1 MPRLPLPSDLASL
14 RVPTDVRL
22 SPDGQQACFVVKE
35 AAPDQAGYRMALWLA
50 PVDGSAA
57 PRQLTLGARKD
68 AAPRWSPDGHWL
80 AFLSDRGAVLRAG
93 GAPRDTEDL
102 RRAGAT
108 LPGLKDIVGRDIP
121 RGDTQVWLLPA
132 DGGEARQLTDL
143 PGDVGELTWSPDSTR
158 LCIVSGAM
166 TTKLPAGTA
175 AAPASGARAG
185 ETPRRDVRLIDELD
199 YQLNGVGF
207 TYEHSPR
214 LWIVDVASGA
224 ARRITSGSRGDEQP
238 AWSPDGTRIAFVSNR
253 GAGADLAWRS
263 DVYVVPAAGGP
274 ATRVTSGR
282 ERLFRHPAWSPD
294 GSLIAAVG
302 HRFEALGP
310 TRDDIWVCAPEPGQ
324 AGRNLTADSDLFV
337 DAMMNSD
344 LFGFGEAGPRWTPD
358 SRAILFAAP
367 VDGSYE
373 LWRARLEDGRV
384 ERLTSGRHML
394 RGADVAEHPGGLRA
408 VAIRGSATE
417 PPDVVS
423 FEVPPLRATPAT
435 PVPDTAMRRLSDLM
449 AQAWKGMILVEP
461 QERWHEVDGRRIQGW
476 LYEAP
481 RRRGRPAPLVV
492 EIHGGPATLY
502 GWSLMWEWQ
511 VLVGAGISVYACNPR
526 GSTGHGQA
534 FAAANHRDWGDGPM
548 ADIEA
553 GVDAIVA
560 EGRADPQRL
569 GVTGGSYGG
578 YLAAWMIGHTDRY
591 AAAVACRGVYDMTS
605 EMLSGDL
612 GGPNFGRYEFGV
624 QPWEDPGFYRQVS
637 PLSYATAMHTP
648 LLIQHAEQDLR
659 CPMTQA
665 EELFS
670 VLRSLRRPVR
680 LMRTPGESHELTRSG
695 SPFRRVENLERIR
708 DWFVHYLVAGART
721 LPPTS

>member
-1 MPRLPLPSDLASL
+1 M
-14 RVPTDVRL
+14 
-22 SPDGQQACFVVKE
+22 
-35 AAPDQAGYRMALWLA
+35 
-50 PVDGSAA
+50 
-57 PRQLTLGARKD
+57 
-68 AAPRWSPDGHWL
+68 
-80 AFLSDRGAVLRAG
+80 
-93 GAPRDTEDL
+93 
-102 RRAGAT
+102 
-108 LPGLKDIVGRDIP
+108 
-121 RGDTQVWLLPA
+121 
-132 DGGEARQLTDL
+132 
-143 PGDVGELTWSPDSTR
+143 
-158 LCIVSGAM
+158 
-166 TTKLPAGTA
+166 
-175 AAPASGARAG
+175 
-185 ETPRRDVRLIDELD
+185 RLIDELD

-207 TYEHSPR
+207 TYEHPPR
-214 LWIVDVASGA
+214 LWIVDVTSGD
-224 ARRITSGSRGDEQP
+224 ARRITSGSRGDGQP

-263 DVYVVPAAGGP
+263 DVYVVPVEGGP
-274 ATRVTSGR
+274 ATRVTSGK

-294 GSLIAAVG
+294 GSLIAAMG

-310 TRDDIWVCAPEPGQ
+310 TRDDIWVFAPEPAQ
-324 AGRNLTADSDLFV
+324 EGRNLTAASDLFV

-358 SRAILFAAP
+358 GRAVLFAAP
-367 VDGSYE
+367 IDGSYE

-394 RGADVAEHPGGLRA
+394 RGADVAAHGGGVRA

-423 FEVPPLRATPAT
+423 FEVPPLRAAPAQ
-435 PVPDTAMRRLSDLM
+435 PVTEAAMRRLSDLM
-449 AQAWKGMILVEP
+449 AEAWKGMTLVAP

-526 GSTGHGQA
+526 GSTGYGQA
-534 FAAANHRDWGDGPM
+534 FAAANHRDWGEGPM

-560 EGRADPQRL
+560 EGRADPERL

-578 YLAAWMIGHTDRY
+578 YLAAWMVGHTDRY
-591 AAAVACRGVYDMTS
+591 AAAVACRGVYDMTA
-605 EMLSGDL
+605 EMLSGDE

-624 QPWEDPGFYRQVS
+624 QPWEDPELYRQVS
-637 PLSYATAMHTP
+637 PITYATRIRTP

-659 CPMTQA
+659 CPITQA

-670 VLRSLRRPVR
+670 ILRSLRRPVR
-680 LMRTPGESHELTRSG
+680 LMRTPGESHELTRGG

>member
-35 AAPDQAGYRMALWLA
+35 AAPDRGGYRAALWLVPA
-50 PVDGSAA
+50 DGSGP
-57 PRQLTLGARKD
+57 PRRLTLGARRD
-68 AAPRWSPDGHWL
+68 VAPRWSPDGRWL
-80 AFLSDRGAVLRAG
+80 AFLSDRAAVLRAG
-93 GAPRDTEDL
+93 GAPRDAADL
-102 RRAGAT
+102 RRAGAPA
-108 LPGLKDIVGRDIP
+108 PGLKDLVGHDIP
-121 RGDTQVWLLPA
+121 RGDTQVWLLPTG
-132 DGGEARQLTDL
+132 GGEAHQLTDL
-143 PGDVGELTWSPDSTR
+143 PVDVGELAWSPDSSR
-158 LCIVSGAM
+158 LCVVSGAL
-166 TTKLPAGTA
+166 TASLPA
-175 AAPASGARAG
+175 PEPRAG
-185 ETPRRDVRLIDELD
+185 DEPPRRDVRLIDELD

-207 TYEHSPR
+207 TYEHPPR
-214 LWIVDVASGA
+214 LWVVDVESGE
-224 ARRITSGSRGDEQP
+224 ARRITSGPRGDEQP
-238 AWSPDGTRIAFVSNR
+238 AWSPDGRRIAFVSNR

-263 DVYVVPAAGGP
+263 DIYVVSSAGGP
-274 ATRVTSGR
+274 ATRVTTGK
-282 ERLFRHPAWSPD
+282 ERFFRHPAWSPD
-294 GSLIAAVG
+294 GSLIAAMG

-310 TRDDIWVCAPEPGQ
+310 TRDDIWVFPPEAGQ
-324 AGRNLTADSDLFV
+324 AGRNLTAASDLFV

-344 LFGFGEAGPRWTPD
+344 LVGFGESGPAWLPGGD
-358 SRAILFAAP
+358 AVVFAAP
-367 VDGSYE
+367 VEGSFE
-373 LWRARLEDGRV
+373 LWRVHLEDDRV

-394 RGADVAEHPGGLRA
+394 RGAHLAA
-408 VAIRGSATE
+408 VGERVRVGAIRGSATE
-417 PPDVVS
+417 APDVVS
-423 FEVPPLRATPAT
+423 FELPSRRRGPAD
-435 PVPDTAMRRLSDLM
+435 PVPEEDMRRLSHLM
-449 AQAWKGMILVEP
+449 DGAWKGLRLVAP

-511 VLVGAGISVYACNPR
+511 VLVAAGISVYACNPR
-526 GSTGHGQA
+526 GSTGYGQA
-534 FAAANHRDWGDGPM
+534 FAAANHRDWGAGPM

-560 EGRADPQRL
+560 EGRADPERL

-578 YLAAWMIGHTDRY
+578 YLTAWMVGHTDRY
-591 AAAVACRGVYDMTS
+591 AAAVACRGVYDMQA

-612 GGPNFGRYEFGV
+612 GGPSFGRYDFGA
-624 QPWEDPGFYRQVS
+624 QPWEDPELYRLAS
-637 PLSYATAMHTP
+637 PLTYATRMHTP

-659 CPMTQA
+659 CPITQA

-695 SPFRRVENLERIR
+695 TPYRRIENLERIR
-708 DWFVHYLVAGART
+708 DWFVHYLVRGART
-721 LPPTS
+721 LPPTA